1 MKLQIQVGDL
11 NLAGESVADIL
22 VKVRALLTQKQKQ
35 LVEAEKKYKAVK
47 KEAAQLEKAVKE
59 LEAANQIQPTQAP
72 SAPAVA
78 TDSPKESS

>member
-59 LEAANQIQPTQAP
+59 LEAANQIQPIQTP